1 MTRAAH
7 SPASADAAVQRRVE
21 RAVEA
26 VLDGVAGQKPDIY
39 RANLREIAAALRVEA
54 DEIEILANESD

>member
-1 MTRAAH
+1 MTRAVTPRAW
-7 SPASADAAVQRRVE
+7 PDAAVQRRVE

-26 VLDGVAGQKPDIY
+26 ILDGVAGQKPDIY

-54 DEIEILANESD
+54 DEIEILANERD

>member
-1 MTRAAH
+1 LTRAVNR
-7 SPASADAAVQRRVE
+7 PAWPDAAVQRRVE

-54 DEIEILANESD
+54 DEIEILADESD